1 MKQKLHRLS
10 KQERAHLL
18 NCLTKTLRNCDAV
31 LFAYAYGSFAEGAPF
46 HDIDVGIYLSKTK
59 KEDFTPYALDLAR
72 LLNSE
77 LKIPVDVRVINLAP
91 VTFLYHVIQGI
102 LIHERNEDLRTHFV
116 ERTIQKYLD
125 MKPLI
130 HKAAKEA
137 FAA

>member
-1 MKQKLHRLS
+1 
-10 KQERAHLL
+10 
-18 NCLTKTLRNCDAV
+18 
-31 LFAYAYGSFAEGAPF
+31 
-46 HDIDVGIYLSKTK
+46 
-59 KEDFTPYALDLAR
+59 LAR
-72 LLNSE
+72 LLNSG
-77 LKIPVDVRVINLAP
+77 LKIPVDVRILNLAP

-125 MKPLI
+125 MKHLI